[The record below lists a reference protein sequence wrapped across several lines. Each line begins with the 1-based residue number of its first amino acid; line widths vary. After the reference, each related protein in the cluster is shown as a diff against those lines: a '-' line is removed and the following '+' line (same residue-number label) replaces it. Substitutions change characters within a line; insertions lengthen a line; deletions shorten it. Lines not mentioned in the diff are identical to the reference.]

1 MEPGRYLVSEAG
13 VLLADVTQVRYKGP
27 TQFVGICAGMNAL
40 IR

>member
-1 MEPGRYLVSEAG
+1 MEPGRFLVSEAG

-27 TQFVGICAGMNAL
+27 TQFVGLCAGMNTL

>member
-13 VLLADVTQVRYKGP
+13 VLLTDVTQVRFKGP
-27 TQFVGICAGMNAL
+27 TQFVGVSSGMHTL